1 MATSIYFGGK
11 TRKLPGTYSTVVSGI
26 KTETAISTYGNVLL
40 IDAGAGKGFNAAV
53 GLRGHGKETILALEQ
68 DEANTVIRGGALKP
82 VIEALFKPATG
93 VPGVS
98 TLYLLKAAETTPA
111 SIASFSLFGGAITAT
126 KVKTKDE
133 GTVCNTVVDNIG
145 TVEDPNE
152 VLRQGYLF
160 KSLYNADEKKA
171 FVEIWLGTYQ
181 GTNSKGYQIGVKR
194 ENSGPTLVFRSRRCS
209 TPKQLVE
216 VLSNSSEFN
225 SILSVEGLTA
235 AADTFTS
242 TDGEVLK
249 FTGATETYMDNIT
262 EVFGYLHDIDYS
274 YAMVLEENGT
284 QNFATS
290 LYDFIK
296 DEAKDIKQ
304 MITYDGVFDAAI
316 ALASQY
322 NDDAVIVAS
331 GVVKKTSNSSP
342 DGFIVHDPMVSAAY
356 VVGRICGLSPEISA
370 TMKSI
375 GIDGMDVEPSTTNL
389 EDMLDGG
396 VLCPYYDSDL
406 GYYCLSQAVNSLQ
419 KNSNFINEDCT
430 TYSIQAKRIIAQVMK
445 NLQQRAKIEF
455 WGGETGVNR
464 GTLSDAYLRAWT
476 KGKLESLTVS
486 QDKTENNY
494 LLTYEVTKIETNEDN
509 KFVYFTF
516 TVNGEVSK
524 VFFTGV
530 VLG

>member
-1 MATSIYFGGK
+1 
-11 TRKLPGTYSTVVSGI
+11 
-26 KTETAISTYGNVLL
+26 
-40 IDAGAGKGFNAAV
+40 
-53 GLRGHGKETILALEQ
+53 
-68 DEANTVIRGGALKP
+68 
-82 VIEALFKPATG
+82 
-93 VPGVS
+93 
-98 TLYLLKAAETTPA
+98 
-111 SIASFSLFGGAITAT
+111 
-126 KVKTKDE
+126 
-133 GTVCNTVVDNIG
+133 
-145 TVEDPNE
+145 
-152 VLRQGYLF
+152 
-160 KSLYNADEKKA
+160 
-171 FVEIWLGTYQ
+171 
-181 GTNSKGYQIGVKR
+181 
-194 ENSGPTLVFRSRRCS
+194 
-209 TPKQLVE
+209 
-216 VLSNSSEFN
+216 
-225 SILSVEGLTA
+225 
-235 AADTFTS
+235 
-242 TDGEVLK
+242 
-249 FTGATETYMDNIT
+249 
-262 EVFGYLHDIDYS
+262 
-274 YAMVLEENGT
+274 
-284 QNFATS
+284 
-290 LYDFIK
+290 
-296 DEAKDIKQ
+296 
-304 MITYDGVFDAAI
+304 
-316 ALASQY
+316 
-322 NDDAVIVAS
+322 
-331 GVVKKTSNSSP
+331 
-342 DGFIVHDPMVSAAY
+342 
-356 VVGRICGLSPEISA
+356 
-370 TMKSI
+370 MKSI

>member
-1 MATSIYFGGK
+1 MATSVYFGGK

-111 SIASFSLFGGAITAT
+111 SIANFSLFGGAITAT

-145 TVEDPNE
+145 TVDDPNE

-342 DGFIVHDPMVSAAY
+342 DGFIVHDPMV
-356 VVGRICGLSPEISA
+356 
-370 TMKSI
+370 
-375 GIDGMDVEPSTTNL
+375 
-389 EDMLDGG
+389 
-396 VLCPYYDSDL
+396 
-406 GYYCLSQAVNSLQ
+406 LQ
-419 KNSNFINEDCT
+419 L
-430 TYSIQAKRIIAQVMK
+430 M
-445 NLQQRAKIEF
+445 
-455 WGGETGVNR
+455 
-464 GTLSDAYLRAWT
+464 
-476 KGKLESLTVS
+476 
-486 QDKTENNY
+486 
-494 LLTYEVTKIETNEDN
+494 
-509 KFVYFTF
+509 
-516 TVNGEVSK
+516 
-524 VFFTGV
+524 
-530 VLG
+530 